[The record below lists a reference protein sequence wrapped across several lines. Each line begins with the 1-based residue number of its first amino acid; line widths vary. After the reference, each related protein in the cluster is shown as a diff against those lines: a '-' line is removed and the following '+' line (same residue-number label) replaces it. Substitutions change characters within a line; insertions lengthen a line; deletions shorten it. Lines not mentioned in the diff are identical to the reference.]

1 MANKFPTRQSFQRLN
16 NIPLDETTVFDT
28 LVQAQDY
35 AKNNHTA
42 YRGQII
48 HIKDARTE
56 EEIENDI
63 SIYEKSCYIDYYNE
77 IKPICN
83 FSQEDIDL
91 FYDIMKDIITGQI
104 ENTMEKIDSLKYS
117 IYDSYTY
124 DFNKE
129 PNSDYNH

>member
-1 MANKFPTRQSFQRLN
+1 MVNKFPTRQLFQRLN
-16 NIPLDETTVFDT
+16 NFPLDETTVFDT
-28 LVQAQDY
+28 LAQAQDY
-35 AKNNHTA
+35 AKNNPTA

-56 EEIENDI
+56 EEIANDI
-63 SIYEKSCYIDYYNE
+63 GIYEKSCYIDYYNE

-83 FSQEDIDL
+83 FSQEVIDL
-91 FYDIMKDIITGQI
+91 FYDIMKDIITGQT

-124 DFNKE
+124 DFDEE
-129 PNSDYNH
+129 PNSD